1 MCYQSPEVA
10 SQLISNSILFGTVM
24 YMSSLSKDAC
34 FDFFATERRSDA
46 GIDRIEETH
55 DVVNHRDVVCVTV
68 QIILNS
74 MHRYQPRIY
83 VVESRDVSNTSPMTS
98 VDGLSTFVF
107 AETQF
112 IAVTAYQND
121 KVHHCSAS

>member
-1 MCYQSPEVA
+1 M
-10 SQLISNSILFGTVM
+10 
-24 YMSSLSKDAC
+24 
-34 FDFFATERRSDA
+34 
-46 GIDRIEETH
+46 
-55 DVVNHRDVVCVTV
+55 

-83 VVESRDVSNTSPMTS
+83 VLESRDVSTTSLTRRMTS
-98 VDGLSTFVF
+98 VDGPSTFVF

-121 KVHHCSAS
+121 KVRPPTHRALSDNNYKQICIAP

>member
-1 MCYQSPEVA
+1 MHVRCAVVKYKGST
-10 SQLISNSILFGTVM
+10 NTVGM
-24 YMSSLSKDAC
+24 TA
-34 FDFFATERRSDA
+34 
-46 GIDRIEETH
+46 
-55 DVVNHRDVVCVTV
+55 

-83 VVESRDVSNTSPMTS
+83 VVESRDVNTTS
-98 VDGLSTFVF
+98 STTSFDGLSTFVF

-121 KVHHCSAS
+121 KVYACSVLSAAKRSTAFSSSMNI

>member
-1 MCYQSPEVA
+1 
-10 SQLISNSILFGTVM
+10 
-24 YMSSLSKDAC
+24 
-34 FDFFATERRSDA
+34 
-46 GIDRIEETH
+46 
-55 DVVNHRDVVCVTV
+55 
-68 QIILNS
+68 

-83 VVESRDVSNTSPMTS
+83 VLESRDVTTTSLARMTS

-121 KVHHCSAS
+121 KVRSYMLKLYWFDSLWICCRLYN

>member
-1 MCYQSPEVA
+1 L
-10 SQLISNSILFGTVM
+10 QLFEYLF
-24 YMSSLSKDAC
+24 LLQ
-34 FDFFATERRSDA
+34 
-46 GIDRIEETH
+46 
-55 DVVNHRDVVCVTV
+55 

-83 VVESRDVSNTSPMTS
+83 VVESGRDVSNTSPMTS
-98 VDGLSTFVF
+98 SEVAGLSTFVF

-121 KVHHCSAS
+121 KVP

>member
-1 MCYQSPEVA
+1 
-10 SQLISNSILFGTVM
+10 
-24 YMSSLSKDAC
+24 
-34 FDFFATERRSDA
+34 
-46 GIDRIEETH
+46 
-55 DVVNHRDVVCVTV
+55 
-68 QIILNS
+68 

-83 VVESRDVSNTSPMTS
+83 VLESRDVSNTSLARMTS

-121 KVHHCSAS
+121 KVRPQWLGS